1 MTLDKSIK
9 HGKEKRKPYYDSRAI
24 DSSCRNNGSCPHCQK
39 NRVKNLTSQNEID
52 KIVRDN
58 IMTLNRILF
67 IMSFLLWCLCIISGN
82 ITMSWLMIVYMLLT
96 NEWRR

>member
-1 MTLDKSIK
+1 MTLDRSIK

-24 DSSCRNNGSCPHCQK
+24 DASCRNNGSCPHCQK

-58 IMTLNRILF
+58 I
-67 IMSFLLWCLCIISGN
+67 
-82 ITMSWLMIVYMLLT
+82 
-96 NEWRR
+96 

>member
-24 DSSCRNNGSCPHCQK
+24 DASCRNNGSCPHCQK

-52 KIVRDN
+52 KIARD
-58 IMTLNRILF
+58 
-67 IMSFLLWCLCIISGN
+67 
-82 ITMSWLMIVYMLLT
+82 
-96 NEWRR
+96 E